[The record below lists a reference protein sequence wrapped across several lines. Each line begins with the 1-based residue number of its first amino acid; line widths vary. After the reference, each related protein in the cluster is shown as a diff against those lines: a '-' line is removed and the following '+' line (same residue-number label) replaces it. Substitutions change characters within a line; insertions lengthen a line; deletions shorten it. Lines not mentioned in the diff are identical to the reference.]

1 MTRSRARRPDP
12 EEQRKLFRRMEWVFV
27 WAPPLL
33 ILLVAASAAALL
45 AWLVPVGT
53 LGFWTKWGVTAALM
67 IGLPLAA
74 YLVREWL
81 RR

>member
-1 MTRSRARRPDP
+1 MASGIRRPDP

-33 ILLVAASAAALL
+33 IVAIAASAAALL
-45 AWLVPVGT
+45 AWLVPLGG
-53 LGFWTKWGVTAALM
+53 LGFWTKWAIAAALM
-67 IGLPLAA
+67 IALPLLA

>member
-1 MTRSRARRPDP
+1 MTAAGRPDP

-33 ILLVAASAAALL
+33 ILMIAGSAAALL
-45 AWLVPVGT
+45 AWLVPLAG
-53 LGFWTKWGVTAALM
+53 LGFWTKWLLGVLLIA
-67 IGLPLAA
+67 GVPLLA
-74 YLVREWL
+74 YVLRAWL